1 MGRLRNVDR
10 HKYADYLKRAEEL
23 LNAMNRAY
31 ESGEWNACVI
41 NAVQSAIASAD
52 ALCIF
57 KKGVR
62 HAGERHEE
70 ALMLFSETE
79 PDDLQ
84 VKSNAKH
91 LAALLS
97 IKTDAEYG
105 ERLMNRR
112 DAEQAKLDAGRLFS
126 FVKGK
131 TASVA

>member
-1 MGRLRNVDR
+1 MGRIRNVDR
-10 HKYADYLKRAEEL
+10 HKYANYLKRAEEL
-23 LNAMNRAY
+23 LNAMDRSYGA
-31 ESGEWNACVI
+31 SEWNACVV

-57 KKGVR
+57 KIGVR

-70 ALMLFSETE
+70 ALTLFSETG
-79 PDDLQ
+79 PDDPLI
-84 VKSNAKH
+84 KSNAKH

-105 ERLMNRR
+105 ERLMNQR
-112 DAEQAKLDAGRLFS
+112 DSEHAKLAAERLFD

-131 TASVA
+131 CARA